1 MERQKTRQK
10 NGKIP
15 LKNKRVLITGG
26 GGSIW
31 SELVR
36 QLSEKNKVF
45 ILDNNETAT
54 FDLTEEL
61 KLKKRWVECRVG
73 DIRNRGTTHDVFSD
87 FKPQIV
93 FHAAAY
99 KHVTPMEAYPEEAV
113 ETNIIGTLNV
123 LREAQ
128 RWECLEKF
136 IFIST
141 DKVVHSNSIMG
152 ATKRVGEIIVK
163 NKGGI
168 VVRFGNVLGSRGS
181 VIPLWQASLNRGEPL
196 NVTSPEM
203 TRFFMT
209 IPEAC
214 ELVIHAAEEGRGGE
228 IFILDMGQPVNVLD
242 LAKKI
247 ISESGKDIG
256 INIIGVRPGETM
268 HERLMTLEEEKVAI
282 KKDNYW
288 IIK

>member
-1 MERQKTRQK
+1 MNTR
-10 NGKIP
+10 GMARHT
-15 LKNKRVLITGG
+15 LRSKRILITGG
-26 GGSIW
+26 GGSIG

-36 QLSEKNKVF
+36 QLSEDNKIF

-61 KLKKRWVECRVG
+61 KLKGRWVECRIG
-73 DIRNRGTTHDVFSD
+73 DIRNKDAIRDVFSD
-87 FKPQIV
+87 FKPEII

-113 ETNIIGTLNV
+113 ETNIIVTLNV
-123 LREAQ
+123 FREAR

-141 DKVVHSNSIMG
+141 DKAIQSNSIMG

-181 VIPLWQASLNRGEPL
+181 VIPLWQNSINQGEPL
-196 NVTSPEM
+196 NVTHPEM

-209 IPEAC
+209 IPQAC

-228 IFILDMGQPVNVLD
+228 IFILDMGKPVNILE

-247 ISESGKDIG
+247 LK
-256 INIIGVRPGETM
+256 
-268 HERLMTLEEEKVAI
+268 
-282 KKDNYW
+282 
-288 IIK
+288 